1 MTKEYFCIYPSDIS
15 LSIWVSTTYTEYN
28 DEPFNDS
35 TDHIHQHKNTTIVSR
50 YKLEDH
56 ITQYNAMSGR
66 HCSMEQRHGQLQ
78 NHCCPDFMPLRCTWV
93 GISQSIENIM
103 DGKNYRPGSIAKDGN
118 KKRNSETIQEEDI
131 TLCGTSL

>member
-1 MTKEYFCIYPSDIS
+1 
-15 LSIWVSTTYTEYN
+15 
-28 DEPFNDS
+28 
-35 TDHIHQHKNTTIVSR
+35 
-50 YKLEDH
+50 
-56 ITQYNAMSGR
+56 MSGR

-103 DGKNYRPGSIAKDGN
+103 DGKNYQPGSIAKDGK